1 MLIGCKPKTM
11 PMTQVVSEHAEGKLA
26 VVSLS
31 VNDFNGRL
39 QGWNKTNTDNVLDAK
54 MNEMLA
60 ETEKQL
66 SGQFSV
72 VPAADFTA
80 SEGYQSLA
88 GPDREVA
95 VPKPAG
101 APMRLFGEDRKE
113 LVKAHLPAEK
123 APKLCEATG
132 ASLLAVI
139 YSEWTV
145 ATGSYVPTSKPLAKT
160 RMSIYDCSG
169 KQLYVGRKDEMGER
183 TLGAGGQVVVD
194 LETVDDWIAAYGR
207 AFAILLAG

>member
-1 MLIGCKPKTM
+1 M

-39 QGWNKTNTDNVLDAK
+39 QGWNKTNTDNVLEAK

-60 ETEKQL
+60 QSESQL
-66 SGQFSV
+66 GKQFSV
-72 VPAADFTA
+72 IPAADFTA
-80 SEGYQSLA
+80 TEGYQSLA

-101 APMRLFGEDRKE
+101 EPMRLFGEDRKE
-113 LVKAHLPAEK
+113 LVQTQLPADK

-145 ATGSYVPTSKPLAKT
+145 ATGNFSPTSKPFAKT

-169 KQLYVGRKDEMGER
+169 KQLYVDRKDEMGKR
-183 TLGAGGQVVVD
+183 TLGAMGQAVVD
-194 LETVDDWIAAYGR
+194 IETIDDWIAAYGR
-207 AFAILLAG
+207 AFAVMLAG